1 MKTAQFFNA
10 RRLRVLI
17 ILACCAG
24 AVIAW
29 RLIDIQLVSHRHYAR
44 AAEENRTQII
54 YQTAPRGRILASNG
68 AVIAGNLPAFSLYY
82 MPAGRPPDKEYTDA
96 LAADISLHL
105 SMPKEEVLL
114 KLNSA
119 FKSGKATLLLQ
130 NVSPRKIFAAAE
142 LRVYYSGLYILEETK
157 RYYPPG
163 PFASHMIGYMGAMDN
178 KSWLRLGGDADYRL
192 NSRIGKSGIEKHYEA
207 DLKGRDGG
215 LMLEVDHVGRVKR
228 IIKDNK
234 WRAGSDIYTT
244 LNFEA
249 QQAAQ
254 DGIKN
259 SLTGRGAVVALD
271 PKTGAVLAMASA
283 PDFDPNIFTPYGDE
297 EALQS
302 KKISIPEYNLAI
314 QGMYPPASPF
324 KIITAIA
331 AAQTDRLDVHEE
343 VNCTGKIVLNGRE
356 FKCWHR
362 HGEHI
367 DFMKGM
373 AQSCDTYFYTLG
385 LKTGASHIEQIER
398 MFRFGRQTGIDL
410 PFEKSGNL
418 YGPAKRARNK
428 TYWFGGDTLNLSIGQ
443 GELLVTPVQMA
454 VFAAAL
460 ASKGKIWR
468 PYYIERITDADG
480 KNTFVSAPQQL
491 AEAKLKDGVYELIQQ
506 SLKDVVDNATG
517 RAARIKG
524 IDVYGKT
531 GTAQNP
537 HGDDHG
543 WFVAFSAREGQEP
556 DFAIAVLIE
565 HGKGG
570 AGAAAP
576 VAREVIKAFYGIK

>member
-1 MKTAQFFNA
+1 MKTDQFFHT
-10 RRLRVLI
+10 RRLRKLLI
-17 ILACCAG
+17 AACCAG

-29 RLIDIQLVSHRHYAR
+29 RLIDIQLVSHQRYAH

-54 YQTAPRGRILASNG
+54 YHTAPRGRILANNG

-82 MPAGRPPDKEYTDA
+82 MPAGRPPNKEYTDA
-96 LAADISLHL
+96 FAADISLHL
-105 SMPKEEVLL
+105 AIPEDEIFR
-114 KLNSA
+114 KLNNA
-119 FKSGKATLLLQ
+119 FKSGKATLLLS
-130 NVSPRKIFAAAE
+130 NVSPQKIFAVAE
-142 LRVYYSGLYILEETK
+142 LQVYYSGLYILEETK
-157 RYYPPG
+157 RYYPLG
-163 PFASHMIGYMGAMDN
+163 FFASHLVGYMGAMDN

-192 NSRIGKSGIEKHYEA
+192 NSKIGKSGIERHYES
-207 DLKGRDGG
+207 DLKGLDGG

-244 LNFEA
+244 LNFDA
-249 QQAAQ
+249 QKAAQ
-254 DGIKN
+254 DSIKK
-259 SLTGRGAVVALD
+259 SLTGRGAIVALD
-271 PKTGAVLAMASA
+271 PKTGAVLAMVSA
-283 PDFDPNIFTPYGDE
+283 PDFDPNIFAPYGDE
-297 EALQS
+297 EVLQS

-331 AAQTDRLDVHEE
+331 AAQTGRLDVHEK
-343 VNCTGKIVLNGRE
+343 VNCTGKIILNGRE

-362 HGEHI
+362 HGEM
-367 DFMKGM
+367 DFMDGM
-373 AQSCDTYFYTLG
+373 AHSCDTYFYTLG

-398 MFRFGRQTGIDL
+398 LFRFGRQTGIDL

-454 VFAAAL
+454 VFAATL
-460 ASKGKIWR
+460 ANKGKIWR
-468 PYYIERITDADG
+468 PYYIEQITDADG
-480 KNTFVSAPQQL
+480 KNTFEAEPEQI
-491 AEAKLKDGVYELIQQ
+491 AEAKLNDGVYELIHQ
-506 SLKDVVDNATG
+506 SLKGVVDNATG
-517 RAARIKG
+517 RAAKIKG
-524 IDVYGKT
+524 LDVYGKT

-556 DFAIAVLIE
+556 DFAIAVLVE

-570 AGAAAP
+570 ASAAAP

>member
-1 MKTAQFFNA
+1 MKRNQLFNA

-24 AVIAW
+24 VVIAW
-29 RLIDIQLVSHRHYAR
+29 RLIDIQLVSHQRYAR
-44 AAEENRTQII
+44 TAEENRTQII
-54 YQTAPRGRILASNG
+54 YQTAPRGRILANNG
-68 AVIAGNLPAFSLYY
+68 AVIAGSLPAFSLYY
-82 MPAGRPPDKEYTDA
+82 MPAGRAPDKEYA
-96 LAADISLHL
+96 EAFAADIALHL
-105 SMPKEEVLL
+105 AMPKEEVLG

-130 NVSPRKIFAAAE
+130 NVSPQKIFAAAE
-142 LRVYYSGLYILEETK
+142 LQVYYSGLYILDETK
-157 RYYPPG
+157 RYYPLG

-192 NSRIGKSGIEKHYEA
+192 NSKIGKSGIEKHYEA

-215 LMLEVDHVGRVKR
+215 LILEVDHVGRVKR
-228 IIKDNK
+228 IIKDSK

-244 LNFEA
+244 LNFDA
-249 QQAAQ
+249 QKAAQ

-271 PKTGAVLAMASA
+271 PGTGAVLAMASA
-283 PDFDPNIFTPYGDE
+283 PDFDPNLFTPYGDE
-297 EALQS
+297 EASQG

-314 QGMYPPASPF
+314 QGLYPPASPF

-331 AAQTDRLDVHEE
+331 AAQTGRLDIHEK
-343 VNCTGKIVLNGRE
+343 VNCTGKIILNGRE

-362 HGEHI
+362 HGENI
-367 DFMKGM
+367 DFMEGM

-468 PYYIERITDADG
+468 PYYIERIAGADG
-480 KNTFVSAPQQL
+480 KDTFRSEPQQV
-491 AEAKLKDGVYELIQQ
+491 AEAKLKDGVYELMHK
-506 SLKDVVDNATG
+506 SLKGVVDNATG

-576 VAREVIKAFYGIK
+576 VAREVMKAFYGVK